1 MNNMDWFAGKLVA
14 VVDLEGW
21 HPGKVVTA
29 ATQWQDLNRLVG
41 KPRKAL
47 HLTAL
52 AAKVCYLEAP

>member
-29 ATQWQDLNRLVG
+29 VG
-41 KPRKAL
+41 EISTDEENTEK
-47 HLTAL
+47 HCT
-52 AAKVCYLEAP
+52 